1 MENEIISKSKILIV
15 DDQPSNL
22 IILFDCLDNLKAT
35 VLLAQTGKR
44 AVELAIEEEP
54 DIIILDILMPEMD
67 GYQLCNLLKEHESTS
82 EIPVIFMSALSE
94 TADILKG
101 FEVGGVD
108 YITKPVQYQEAI
120 ARISIH
126 LKLRYMEKE
135 RIEMKEKLKEK
146 EKLESLSIMAG
157 GIAHNYNNILTAI
170 LGYAEFALT
179 DIPASSHIKECI
191 EEVIKSGR
199 RAAEITKEIFLY
211 AEGGNFLLVNTDL
224 SLIVKQIK
232 NLLDLSVPENCKL
245 TYDLP
250 EDLPLIYG
258 NSSSIS
264 HMLMN
269 LIVNASEAIGNRKD
283 LITVSTGVM
292 DCSEEYISK
301 CHFKNNLL
309 PGSYVFLQ
317 VEDNG
322 CGIKKEIKNKI
333 FEPFVTTKPV
343 AKGLGLSSVHGIM
356 NIHKGAIM
364 VQSEEGKGTFVRL
377 LFPALKGL

>member
-135 RIEMKEKLKEK
+135 RIEMK
-146 EKLESLSIMAG
+146 
-157 GIAHNYNNILTAI
+157 
-170 LGYAEFALT
+170 
-179 DIPASSHIKECI
+179 
-191 EEVIKSGR
+191 
-199 RAAEITKEIFLY
+199 
-211 AEGGNFLLVNTDL
+211 
-224 SLIVKQIK
+224 
-232 NLLDLSVPENCKL
+232 
-245 TYDLP
+245 
-250 EDLPLIYG
+250 
-258 NSSSIS
+258 
-264 HMLMN
+264 
-269 LIVNASEAIGNRKD
+269 
-283 LITVSTGVM
+283 
-292 DCSEEYISK
+292 
-301 CHFKNNLL
+301 
-309 PGSYVFLQ
+309 
-317 VEDNG
+317 
-322 CGIKKEIKNKI
+322 
-333 FEPFVTTKPV
+333 
-343 AKGLGLSSVHGIM
+343 
-356 NIHKGAIM
+356 
-364 VQSEEGKGTFVRL
+364 
-377 LFPALKGL
+377 